1 MKKQDIVTLAKG
13 DFLLATAHCLPADEF
28 YKWYKFR
35 RQIALALVD
44 ISKDESALREQ
55 CGIPQGKTDVPQD
68 AAARFM
74 EVRKKLLDENIAIDI
89 SSRIPFKY
97 YKEIYDENKTEG
109 RDIFASAKV
118 EMLVIDNLFEP

>member
-35 RQIALALVD
+35 RQIALAFTD
-44 ISKDESALREQ
+44 IAKEDSALREQ
-55 CGIPQGKTDVPQD
+55 CGIPQGRADIPSEVADRYKTVY
-68 AAARFM
+68 
-74 EVRKKLLDENIAIDI
+74 KKLMDENIAIDI

-97 YKEIYDENKTEG
+97 YKEIYDENQTEG
-109 RDIFASAKV
+109 RDVFASAKV